1 MCVTDLDLE
10 ITEDEQASGPGQ
22 HGIGGRPAGV
32 AWGLAERHDDQDAA
46 DRPAEAVT
54 EAAASC

>member
-46 DRPAEAVT
+46 DRPR
-54 EAAASC
+54 

>member
-22 HGIGGRPAGV
+22 HGIGGRPPASPG
-32 AWGLAERHDDQDAA
+32 AWPSATMTRTPPTDL
-46 DRPAEAVT
+46 AEAVT